1 MNQAENINNLQY
13 VVEIITGIDELF
25 KKKRD
30 REITDARCL
39 FYQYAYEYFGMTIT
53 QLARLTKFNHA
64 TVIHSLKKFKDL
76 YIFDK
81 NFKSKWDELVNSN
94 VLHNNLLNKFNR
106 YKELDRLIALFPNSE
121 HNINKFFK
129 EIEEVVL
136 SKYPHI
142 ANTNAN

>member
-1 MNQAENINNLQY
+1 MKQTENIDNLQY
-13 VVEIITGIDELF
+13 VVEIITGVEELF
-25 KKKRD
+25 EKKRD

-39 FYQYAYEYFGMTIT
+39 FYKYAYEYLGM
-53 QLARLTKFNHA
+53 RLTHLAKHTNFNHA

-81 NFKSKWDELVNSN
+81 DFKSKWDELVNSN

-106 YKELDRLIALFPNSE
+106 YKELDRLIDLFPNSE

-136 SKYPHI
+136 SKYSHI